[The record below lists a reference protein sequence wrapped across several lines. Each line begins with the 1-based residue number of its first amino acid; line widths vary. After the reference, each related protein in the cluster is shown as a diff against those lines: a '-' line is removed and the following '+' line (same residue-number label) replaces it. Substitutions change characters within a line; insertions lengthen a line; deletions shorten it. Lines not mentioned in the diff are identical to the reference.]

1 MIKNKYILIKAAIGI
16 TAISIFYLLTQE
28 SSGKTEEPS
37 YFLMFMFLNLLW
49 FEENKTVMAAVT
61 AMIAAHFIFVA
72 LSD

>member
-1 MIKNKYILIKAAIGI
+1 MGI
-16 TAISIFYLLTQE
+16 TAISIFYLLTQG
-28 SSGKTEEPS
+28 SIGKTEEPS

-49 FEENKTVMAAVT
+49 FEENKTVMAAAT

>member
-1 MIKNKYILIKAAIGI
+1 KAAIGI
-16 TAISIFYLLTQE
+16 TAISIFYLLTQG
-28 SSGKTEEPS
+28 SIGKTEEPS

-49 FEENKTVMAAVT
+49 FEENKTVMAAAT

>member
-1 MIKNKYILIKAAIGI
+1 MKAAIGI
-16 TAISIFYLLTQE
+16 TAISIFYLLTQG
-28 SSGKTEEPS
+28 SIGKTEEPS

-49 FEENKTVMAAVT
+49 FEENKTVMAAAT